1 MNYLNCFR
9 GTLNR
14 RRQPSPMTKILMPP
28 VQNAYRLSVERPLV
42 IGSVFMLIRSMLVFL
57 IGFIGNS
64 TLQAQDAVKPHVL
77 VIGIDGLRPDAMQ
90 KANTPNIDALIQN
103 GTVSFQCQILGERYR
118 KNDTVTAPGWSSILT
133 GVWADKHGVQDNSF
147 KGKQFD
153 TYPHFFARIKSQFP
167 SLKTASFLDL
177 LQTNENVVAH
187 ADFQYGYLESVPARS
202 RAGKDALIATEASK
216 LIAAKDYQAVFV
228 YFGNCDGV
236 GHKKGFHPSVSQYRD
251 VIHQTDSYIGKL
263 LSAIKSRP
271 NHEDENWLILLTADH
286 GGKGTGH
293 SRGQKVPE
301 ILNVPF
307 IVSGRAAT
315 RGALGDKIYI
325 VDIAT
330 TALTHL
336 GVTVKPE
343 WKLDGKAVGLK

>member
-1 MNYLNCFR
+1 
-9 GTLNR
+9 
-14 RRQPSPMTKILMPP
+14 MPP

-42 IGSVFMLIRSMLVFL
+42 IGSVFMFIRSMLVFL

-167 SLKTASFLDL
+167 LLKTASFLDL
-177 LQTNENVVAH
+177 PRTNEYIVAH

-236 GHKKGFHPSVSQYRD
+236 GHKKGFHPSVPQYRD

-307 IVSGRAAT
+307 IVSGGEAK

-336 GVTVKPE
+336 GVTVMPD

>member
-1 MNYLNCFR
+1 
-9 GTLNR
+9 
-14 RRQPSPMTKILMPP
+14 MTKILMPP

-42 IGSVFMLIRSMLVFL
+42 IGSVFMFIRSMLVFL
-57 IGFIGNS
+57 VGFIGNS

-167 SLKTASFLDL
+167 LLKTASFLDL
-177 LQTNENVVAH
+177 PRTNEYIVAH

-202 RAGKDALIATEASK
+202 RAGKDARIATEASK

-236 GHKKGFHPSVSQYRD
+236 GHKNGFHPSVSQYRD

-271 NHEDENWLILLTADH
+271 NPEDENWLILLTADH
-286 GGKGTGH
+286 GGNGKGH

-307 IVSGRAAT
+307 IVSGGEAK

-336 GVTVKPE
+336 GVTVMPD

>member
-1 MNYLNCFR
+1 MF
-9 GTLNR
+9 
-14 RRQPSPMTKILMPP
+14 
-28 VQNAYRLSVERPLV
+28 
-42 IGSVFMLIRSMLVFL
+42 IRSMLVFL
-57 IGFIGNS
+57 IAFSGYS
-64 TLQAQDAVKPHVL
+64 TIQAQEAVKPHVL

-90 KANTPNIDALIQN
+90 KAKTPNIDTLVRN
-103 GTVSFQCQILGERYR
+103 GAVSFQCQILGERYR

-147 KGKQFD
+147 KGKRFD
-153 TYPHFFARIKSQFP
+153 AYPHFFARIKSQFP

-177 LQTNENVVAH
+177 PQTNKCVVVH
-187 ADFQYGYLESVPARS
+187 ADFQYGYEESTAARS
-202 RAGKDALIATEASK
+202 RAEKDALIATEASK
-216 LIAAKDYQAVFV
+216 LVATQDYQAVFV

-236 GHKKGFHPSVSQYRD
+236 GHKKGFHPSVPQYRD
-251 VIHQTDSYIGKL
+251 VIHQTDSYIGQL
-263 LSAIKSRP
+263 LSAINSRP
-271 NHEDENWLILLTADH
+271 NHEDENWLILLSADH

-307 IVSGRAAT
+307 IVSGGAAK
-315 RGALGDKIYI
+315 RGALDDKIYI

-336 GVTVKPE
+336 GVTVNPE

>member
-1 MNYLNCFR
+1 MPDLK
-9 GTLNR
+9 GAMINR
-14 RRQPSPMTKILMPP
+14 R
-28 VQNAYRLSVERPLV
+28 E
-42 IGSVFMLIRSMLVFL
+42 MLQGIAAETVAMSIRSILVFL
-57 IGFIGNS
+57 IGFSGYS
-64 TLQAQDAVKPHVL
+64 TLQAQDAAKPHVL

-90 KANTPNIDALIQN
+90 KAKTPNIDALIQN
-103 GTVSFQCQILGERYR
+103 GAVSFQCQILGERYR

-133 GVWADKHGVQDNSF
+133 GVWADKHGVQNNSF
-147 KGKQFD
+147 KGKGKQFD
-153 TYPHFFARIKSQFP
+153 KYPHFFARIKSQFP

-177 LQTNENVVAH
+177 HQTNEHVVAH

-216 LIAAKDYQAVFV
+216 LIASKDYQAVFV

-271 NHEDENWLILLTADH
+271 NHEDEDWLILLTADH
-286 GGKGTGH
+286 GGKGKGH
-293 SRGQKVPE
+293 HSGQKVPE

-307 IVSGRAAT
+307 IVSGEEAK
-315 RGALGDKIYI
+315 RGALGGKIYI

>member
-1 MNYLNCFR
+1 MQII
-9 GTLNR
+9 GPT
-14 RRQPSPMTKILMPP
+14 
-28 VQNAYRLSVERPLV
+28 VQNAYRLSVERPLI
-42 IGSVFMLIRSMLVFL
+42 IGSVAMSIRSILVFL

-64 TLQAQDAVKPHVL
+64 TLQAQDAVKPYVL

-90 KANTPNIDALIQN
+90 KAKTPNIDALIQN
-103 GTVSFQCQILGERYR
+103 GAVSFQCQILGERYR

-177 LQTNENVVAH
+177 PRTNEDVVAH

-236 GHKKGFHPSVSQYRD
+236 GHKKGFHPSVPQYRD

-307 IVSGRAAT
+307 IVSGGEAK

-336 GVTVKPE
+336 GVTVKPD

>member
-1 MNYLNCFR
+1 MFR
-9 GTLNR
+9 N
-14 RRQPSPMTKILMPP
+14 IL
-28 VQNAYRLSVERPLV
+28 
-42 IGSVFMLIRSMLVFL
+42 FFL
-57 IGFIGNS
+57 IALSGYS
-64 TLQAQDAVKPHVL
+64 TLQAQDEVKPHVL

-90 KANTPNIDALIQN
+90 QAKTPNIDALIQN
-103 GTVSFQCQILGERYR
+103 GAVSFHCQVLGERYR

-147 KGKQFD
+147 KGKNFD
-153 TYPHFFARIKSQFP
+153 AYSHLFARIKSQFP

-177 LQTNENVVAH
+177 PRTNECVVAH
-187 ADFQYGYLESVPARS
+187 ADFQYGYQESTAARS
-202 RAGKDALIATEASK
+202 RAEKDALIATEASK
-216 LIAAKDYQAVFV
+216 LIAANDYRAVFV

-236 GHKKGFHPSVSQYRD
+236 GHRMGFHPSVPQYRD
-251 VIHQTDSYIGKL
+251 VIHQTDSYIGQL

-271 NHEDENWLILLTADH
+271 NHENENWLILLSADH

-307 IVSGRAAT
+307 IVSGEAAK
-315 RGALGDKIYI
+315 RGALDDKVYI

-330 TALTHL
+330 TALIHL

>member
-1 MNYLNCFR
+1 M
-9 GTLNR
+9 
-14 RRQPSPMTKILMPP
+14 QILGPI
-28 VQNAYRLSVERPLV
+28 VQNAYRLSVERPLI
-42 IGSVFMLIRSMLVFL
+42 IGSVAMSIRSILVFL
-57 IGFIGNS
+57 IGFIGYS

-90 KANTPNIDALIQN
+90 KAKTPNIDALIQN
-103 GTVSFQCQILGERYR
+103 GAVSFQCQILGERYR

-147 KGKQFD
+147 KAKQFD
-153 TYPHFFARIKSQFP
+153 KYPHFFARIKSQFP

-177 LQTNENVVAH
+177 PQTNEYVVAH

-202 RAGKDALIATEASK
+202 RAGKDSLIATEASK

-307 IVSGRAAT
+307 IVSGGAAK
-315 RGALGDKIYI
+315 RGALVDKTYI

-336 GVTVKPE
+336 GVTIKPD